1 MNVNFLHSNKTKE
14 YAIMKFKI
22 EPSPHGNRACEF
34 SAANVGGFLPI
45 IIGPTASQKT
55 RLAALVAHQLDG
67 EIISADSRQVYRG
80 MTIGTGK
87 DLDDYIVRSVAI
99 PHHLIDIRNAGE
111 MYNVFEFQED
121 FLQAYNDITQR
132 GKLPILCG
140 GTGMYVEAIV
150 KNYALHKV
158 PEDAQFRKQC
168 EEKSFEELV
177 AELKSY
183 KTLHNSTDID
193 SKKRLIRALEI
204 ARASTPLVA
213 ERSRSHSTKREMQA
227 PYTPI
232 VIGIDVNRDVRRQ
245 RIEERFAKRLHQG
258 MIDEVKTL
266 MAQGVTEEQLLY
278 YGLEYK
284 YTTLLITGKITQQQ
298 FETELLTAIFQF
310 AKRQMTW
317 FRGMER
323 RGIHIHWIDGEAVME
338 ERVRAVIEIIINV
351 S

>member
-1 MNVNFLHSNKTKE
+1 MNNL
-14 YAIMKFKI
+14 
-22 EPSPHGNRACEF
+22 
-34 SAANVGGFLPI
+34 LPI

-55 RLAALVAHQLDG
+55 RLAALVSQQLNA
-67 EIISADSRQVYRG
+67 EIISADSRQVYCG
-80 MTIGTGK
+80 MTIGSGK
-87 DLDDYIVRSVAI
+87 DYDDYIVENKQI
-99 PHHLIDIRNAGE
+99 PYHLIDIRNAGE
-111 MYNVFEFQED
+111 MYNVFEFQND
-121 FLQAYNDITQR
+121 FLQAYTDITKR

-158 PEDAQFRKQC
+158 PEDSEFRKQC
-168 EEKSFEELV
+168 EEKSTEELI

-183 KTLHNSTDID
+183 KILHNSTDID

-204 ARASTPLVA
+204 ARY
-213 ERSRSHSTKREMQA
+213 EQDEINNQRSLNA

-232 VIGIDVNRDVRRQ
+232 VIGIDIGRDERRR
-245 RIEERFAKRLHQG
+245 RIEERFAKRLHEG
-258 MIDEVKTL
+258 MINEVKTL
-266 MAQGVTEEQLLY
+266 MEQGVSAETLLY

-284 YTTLLITGKITQQQ
+284 YATLLITGKLTQKQ

-323 RGIHIHWIDGEAVME
+323 RGIPIHWIDGEVPMNK
-338 ERVRAVIEIIINV
+338 RVDATIEIIQTNFLNKINL
-351 S
+351 

>member
-1 MNVNFLHSNKTKE
+1 MNL
-14 YAIMKFKI
+14 
-22 EPSPHGNRACEF
+22 
-34 SAANVGGFLPI
+34 LPI

-55 RLAALVAHQLDG
+55 RLAALVAHRLNG

-87 DLDDYIVRSVAI
+87 DYEDYMVRSSAI
-99 PHHLIDIRNAGE
+99 PYHLIDIRNAGDV
-111 MYNVFEFQED
+111 YNVFEFQED

-158 PEDAQFRKQC
+158 PEDTEFRKQC
-168 EEKSFEELV
+168 EEKSFDELV

-183 KTLHNSTDID
+183 KTLHNTSDID

-204 ARASTPLVA
+204 ARYEQDSTLL
-213 ERSRSHSTKREMQA
+213 SHRRLQA
-227 PYTPI
+227 PYTPV
-232 VIGIDVNRDVRRQ
+232 VIGIDVSRDVRRQ

-266 MAQGVTEEQLLY
+266 LAQGVTEEQLLY

-323 RGIHIHWIDGEAVME
+323 RNIPIHWIDGEAAMDK
-338 ERVRAVIEIIINV
+338 RVEAVVEIIEKNRFEP
-351 S
+351 

>member
-1 MNVNFLHSNKTKE
+1 MNINNQ
-14 YAIMKFKI
+14 
-22 EPSPHGNRACEF
+22 
-34 SAANVGGFLPI
+34 LPI

-55 RLAALVAHQLDG
+55 RLAALVAHQLNG

-87 DLDDYIVRSVAI
+87 DLDDYIVDGTQI
-99 PHHLIDIRNAGE
+99 PYHLIDIRNAGE

-121 FLQAYNDITQR
+121 FLQAYKDITQR

-140 GTGMYVEAIV
+140 GTGMYVEAII

-158 PEDAQFRKQC
+158 PEDAEFRKQC
-168 EEKSFEELV
+168 EEKSFDELV

-183 KTLHNSTDID
+183 KTLHNTSDID

-204 ARASTPLVA
+204 ARYEQNVTSAPLSHRPVV
-213 ERSRSHSTKREMQA
+213 ERSRNDLSTQRTLQA

-232 VIGIDVNRDVRRQ
+232 VIGIDVSRDVRRK
-245 RIEERFAKRLHQG
+245 RIEERFAKRLHEG

-266 MAQGVTEEQLLY
+266 LAQGVTEEQLLY

-284 YTTLLITGKITQQQ
+284 YTMQLLSRKLTQQQ

-323 RGIHIHWIDGEAVME
+323 RGIPIHWIDGEASME
-338 ERVRAVIEIIINV
+338 KRVQAVIGIIDKCATHDKN
-351 S
+351 

>member
-1 MNVNFLHSNKTKE
+1 
-14 YAIMKFKI
+14 
-22 EPSPHGNRACEF
+22 
-34 SAANVGGFLPI
+34 
-45 IIGPTASQKT
+45 
-55 RLAALVAHQLDG
+55 QLNG

-87 DLDDYIVRSVAI
+87 DLDDYIIDGQQI
-99 PHHLIDIRNAGE
+99 PYHLIDIRNAGE
-111 MYNVFEFQED
+111 MYNVFEFQQD
-121 FLQAYNDITQR
+121 FSQAYEDITNR

-150 KNYALHKV
+150 KNYALHQV
-158 PEDAQFRKQC
+158 PEDAEFRTQC
-168 EEKSFEELV
+168 EEKSFEELI
-177 AELKSY
+177 AELQSY
-183 KTLHNSTDID
+183 RMLHNNTDIT

-204 ARASTPLVA
+204 ARYEQSNP
-213 ERSRSHSTKREMQA
+213 SGKRTLQA

-232 VIGIDVNRDVRRQ
+232 VIGIDVSREVRRK
-245 RIEERFAKRLHQG
+245 RIEERFAKRLHEG

-266 MAQGVTEEQLLY
+266 LTQGITEEQLLY

-284 YTTLLITGKITQQQ
+284 YTMLLLSGKLTQQQ

-323 RGIHIHWIDGEAVME
+323 RGIPIHWIDGEVSLE
-338 ERVRAVIEIIINV
+338 ERVKAVVEALKTTV
-351 S
+351 

>member
-1 MNVNFLHSNKTKE
+1 MNNFDIPQ
-14 YAIMKFKI
+14 AA
-22 EPSPHGNRACEF
+22 PSPPKGNRACEL
-34 SAANVGGFLPI
+34 SAANLGGFLPI

-55 RLAALVAHQLDG
+55 RLAALVTHQLNG

-87 DLDDYIVRSVAI
+87 DLDDYIVRSVTI
-99 PHHLIDIRNAGE
+99 PYHLIDIRNAGE

-132 GKLPILCG
+132 GKLPVLCG

-150 KNYALHKV
+150 KNYAMHKV
-158 PEDAQFRKQC
+158 PEDAEFRKQC

-204 ARASTPLVA
+204 ARYEQNVASAPL
-213 ERSRSHSTKREMQA
+213 SHRILQA

-232 VIGIDVNRDVRRQ
+232 VIGIDVSRDVRRK
-245 RIEERFAKRLHQG
+245 RIEERFAKRLHEG

-323 RGIHIHWIDGEAVME
+323 RGIHIHWINGEAPMD
-338 ERVRAVIEIIINV
+338 ERVRAVVEIIKK